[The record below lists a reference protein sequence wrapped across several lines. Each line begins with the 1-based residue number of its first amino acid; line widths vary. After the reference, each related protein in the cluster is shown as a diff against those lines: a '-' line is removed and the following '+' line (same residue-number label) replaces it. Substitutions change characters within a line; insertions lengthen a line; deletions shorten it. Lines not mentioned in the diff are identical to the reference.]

1 MEKKKEEYYSLKDLL
16 SLARSY
22 VYYLG
27 KKWYL
32 LLLALVAG
40 AGIGVGYY
48 YLQKPKYVA
57 VSTFI
62 LEEKSIGGGLSGLA
76 SQFGFDL
83 GSLTGGNSNL
93 FSGDN
98 ILEILKSK
106 NIIRK
111 VLLSKMDS
119 SKSKTLAD
127 EYLLFSGYR
136 DKWKN
141 KPLLNHVSFED
152 IQMMSSIQDSVLNI
166 IYDKLLK
173 KSISAERVNKKGTS
187 IEVKVVSKNREFAR
201 LLSIRMVQEAKNLYL
216 DIKTS
221 TAQANINR
229 LQRKADS
236 LLAILDGKS
245 YAVASTQ
252 LLDVNPGMKAAIV
265 PTEIASRNKTVIA
278 TLYGEVA
285 KNLEASKMIF
295 AQQAPVIQDIDYPT
309 ISLPDNK
316 VEIQVSTLI
325 FSAIGVLMTSA
336 LLIFLKAIYQKS

>member
-16 SLARSY
+16 GIIRSY
-22 VYYLG
+22 FYYLG

-32 LLLALVAG
+32 LLLAIAIG

-48 YLQKPKYVA
+48 YFQKPKYEA
-57 VSTFI
+57 ISTFI

-111 VLLSKMDS
+111 VLLSKIDS
-119 SKSKTLAD
+119 SKNKTLAD

-136 DKWKN
+136 DKWEN
-141 KPLLNHVSFED
+141 KPLLNHVSFENV
-152 IQMMSSIQDSVLNI
+152 QEMSSIQDSVLNI
-166 IYDKLLK
+166 IYNKLLR

-187 IEVKVVSKNREFAR
+187 IEVRVVSKNREFAR

-229 LQRKADS
+229 LQKKADS
-236 LLAILDGKS
+236 LLAILNGKS
-245 YAVASTQ
+245 YVAASSQ
-252 LLDVNPGMKAAIV
+252 LLDVNPGMRAAAV
-265 PTEIASRNKTVIA
+265 PAEIASRDKTVVA

-316 VEIQVSTLI
+316 VEMQVSVLV
-325 FSAIGVLMTSA
+325 FSAIGFLMTSA
-336 LLIFLKAIYQKS
+336 LLILMKVIYQKS